1 MFFWVCLSRLQIN
14 EENSRKN
21 KTQKHNDIMRFK
33 SCWEGRKL
41 TNQRIT
47 LPVHILQG
55 RKLQTSR
62 YFYAYDDIDC
72 PSLDSIKMLGAIYSK
87 KSLNGSY
94 KFIDQFRNRNLHLTS
109 ITQSS
114 IKRLSLRTRAIL
126 ESMVEKIKWAV
137 NQTLNCN
144 IESKNPTLK
153 MYPLNF
159 PNKKFIQ
166 IREILQADD
175 FVVVSV
181 FGRDIKI
188 WQWKN
193 YF

>member
-1 MFFWVCLSRLQIN
+1 MTQICKN
-14 EENSRKN
+14 KFVKTSSDGFTFTLKLDYGSETCFLGLFEPSSDKWGKLSRKN

-114 IKRLSLRTRAIL
+114 
-126 ESMVEKIKWAV
+126 V
-137 NQTLNCN
+137 
-144 IESKNPTLK
+144 
-153 MYPLNF
+153 
-159 PNKKFIQ
+159 
-166 IREILQADD
+166 
-175 FVVVSV
+175 
-181 FGRDIKI
+181 
-188 WQWKN
+188 QWKG
-193 YF
+193 